1 MLTSER
7 VEIIYKSC
15 LFSTTPNVIDQ
26 TNVIHGI
33 MSKTLFDPER
43 IEQHRK
49 EIDELLDELPEGFHE
64 KTGGGWSFLQA
75 CVDKNGNQWTGMH
88 LTMDRLFQLG
98 MAIGKVEYVFDNRD
112 LWQILPGGM
121 PYIVIKEKPK

>member
-7 VEIIYKSC
+7 VETIYKSC
-15 LFSTTPNVIDQ
+15 LLSTMPRDIDPIR
-26 TNVIHGI
+26 IHGI
-33 MSKTLFDPER
+33 MTNTLFDPELT
-43 IEQHRK
+43 ELHRK
-49 EIDELLDELPEGFHE
+49 EIDELLNELPEGFHE

-75 CVDKNGNQWTGMH
+75 CMDKNGNQWTGMH

-112 LWQILPGGM
+112 LWKILPGGM